1 MVNHIFFFFFVFFP
15 AQCEAFGQKQRR
27 QQYQEAIVSASS
39 TSNSNHH
46 ATLCTHTQLS
56 GIFISISSILHSISL
71 SLSFLLGCRLLPLQ
85 CIRNL
90 FNVPRKHSTVLHLSN
105 FLFLR
110 QIVNFRLVSNSVQH
124 YCNHHINSIDIHTAR
139 SVHTHT
145 LIGLNTIAFEYS
157 STIEPKKWNIK

>member
-1 MVNHIFFFFFVFFP
+1 MRWWTTSSSFFSRLSAKHLGKSSDGSSIKKPLSVRVVHLIPIIMPLFVHTHNFP
-15 AQCEAFGQKQRR
+15 ASSFL
-27 QQYQEAIVSASS
+27 SAPFF
-39 TSNSNHH
+39 TV
-46 ATLCTHTQLS
+46 
-56 GIFISISSILHSISL
+56 SL

-145 LIGLNTIAFEYS
+145 HSSGWIQLLLNIHR
-157 STIEPKKWNIK
+157 P

>member
-1 MVNHIFFFFFVFFP
+1 MVNHIFFVFFP

-39 TSNSNHH
+39 TSNSNH
-46 ATLCTHTQLS
+46 TLCTHTTFRHLHFYQ
-56 GIFISISSILHSISL
+56 LHSSQYL

>member
-1 MVNHIFFFFFVFFP
+1 MRWWTTSSSFFSRLSAKHLGKSSDGSSIKKPLSVRVVHLIPIIMPLFV
-15 AQCEAFGQKQRR
+15 
-27 QQYQEAIVSASS
+27 
-39 TSNSNHH
+39 H
-46 ATLCTHTQLS
+46 THTTFRHLHFYQ
-56 GIFISISSILHSISL
+56 LHSSQYL

-145 LIGLNTIAFEYS
+145 HSSGWIQLLLNIHR
-157 STIEPKKWNIK
+157 P